1 MNNRLKGFLLICIG
15 TILWGSAGVVSQYLL
30 HDKLFDAQWLTCI
43 RLIAAGIILLFIE
56 KTFYKSNI
64 MPIWHSSMVKNLL
77 MFSIFGMLATQLSY
91 MMTIVYSNAATAT
104 ILQYL
109 MPIVI
114 LCYILFS
121 EKRAPR
127 FKESLCIILAFIGT
141 FLLVT
146 KGNLNA
152 LAISHSALF
161 WGLISAFAA
170 AFYTLQPRGMIRKF
184 HTTLII
190 GWGMFIGGIVLS
202 LFKSP
207 FDFTGIC
214 DLPAILAL
222 LFVVLGGTV
231 FSFWTYIES
240 TKYLYPTEVGTLAS
254 LEPFSSVV
262 LSVVFM
268 NVHLGL
274 PEIIGSILIVGT
286 VFILTKK

>member
-1 MNNRLKGFLLICIG
+1 MNNRLKGFLLICTG
-15 TILWGSAGVVSQYLL
+15 TILWGSSGVVSQYLL
-30 HDKLFDAQWLTCI
+30 HDKLFDAPWLSCI
-43 RLIAAGIILLFIE
+43 RLIGAGTVLLFIE
-56 KTFYKSNI
+56 KFFYKSRLL
-64 MPIWHSSMVKNLL
+64 PIWHSGMVKDLL
-77 MFSIFGMLATQLSY
+77 LFSISGMLATQLSY
-91 MMTIVYSNAATAT
+91 MMTILHSNAATAT

-127 FKESLCIILAFIGT
+127 FKESLCIFLAVIGT

-146 KGNLNA
+146 KGHISS

-170 AFYTLQPRGMIRKF
+170 ASYTLQPRHMIRKF

-190 GWGMFIGGIVLS
+190 GWGMLIGGIILA

-214 DLPAILAL
+214 DLPAVLSVF
-222 LFVVLGGTV
+222 FVVIGGTV

-240 TKYLYPTEVGTLAS
+240 TKYLYPTEIGTLAS
-254 LEPFSSVV
+254 LEPFSSMI
-262 LSVVFM
+262 LSVIFM
-268 NVHLGL
+268 NVNLGI
-274 PEIIGSILIVGT
+274 PEIIGSILIVST
-286 VFILTKK
+286 VFILARK

>member
-1 MNNRLKGFLLICIG
+1 MNNRLKGFLLICTG
-15 TILWGSAGVVSQYLL
+15 TILWGSSGVVSQYLL

-43 RLIAAGIILLFIE
+43 RLIGAGIILLFIE
-56 KTFYKSNI
+56 KTFYKSKL
-64 MPIWHSSMVKNLL
+64 MPIWHSSMVKDLL
-77 MFSIFGMLATQLSY
+77 MFSILGMLATQLSY

-127 FKESLCIILAFIGT
+127 FKESLCILLAIIGT

-146 KGNLNA
+146 KGHINT
-152 LAISHSALF
+152 LAISRAALF
-161 WGLISAFAA
+161 WGLLSAFAA
-170 AFYTLQPRGMIRKF
+170 ASYTLQPRHLIRKF
-184 HTTLII
+184 HTSLII
-190 GWGMFIGGIVLS
+190 GWGMLIGGIVLA

-214 DLPAILAL
+214 DLPAILSL
-222 LFVVLGGTV
+222 LFVVIGGTV

-274 PEIIGSILIVGT
+274 AEILGSILIVST
-286 VFILTKK
+286 VFILAKK